1 MLIAGGTIS
10 GLGAVLAITPP
21 QLGSSQAV
29 GMSSGIGS
37 TSGGTASSTSSAAA
51 TTASAAPSA
60 SSTSATPATTKKK
73 VVKKVVRQTSTKTN
87 TTTQNTATQASPSA
101 TPTQTQSSTPTQ
113 TQSSTP
119 TQTQSS
125 TPAPAK
131 VVVPAPAKSTANGTF
146 TGPSVFVSYGNV
158 QVEITVRDG
167 KIVDAQALQSPNGR
181 SQRFSDYA
189 VPQLRQETLAAQSSS
204 INNISGASY
213 TSYGWYK
220 SLQGALAK
228 AGL

>member
-1 MLIAGGTIS
+1 MKRALLIAGGTIS

-29 GMSSGIGS
+29 GMSSGMGS
-37 TSGGTASSTSSAAA
+37 TSGGSASSTSSTAA

-60 SSTSATPATTKKK
+60 SSTSATPARTVKK
-73 VVKKVVRQTSTKTN
+73 VVKKVVAKATSQATTSTQN
-87 TTTQNTATQASPSA
+87 STTQATPSA
-101 TPTQTQSSTPTQ
+101 TPTQTQSSTPT
-113 TQSSTP
+113 
-119 TQTQSS
+119 
-125 TPAPAK
+125 PAPAK
-131 VVVPAPAKSTANGTF
+131 VVVPAPAKNTANGTF

-189 VPQLRQETLAAQSSS
+189 LPQLRQETLAAQSSS
-204 INNISGASY
+204 ISNISGASY

>member
-1 MLIAGGTIS
+1 MKRALLIAGGTIS

-29 GMSSGIGS
+29 GMSNGMGS

-51 TTASAAPSA
+51 ITASATPPV
-60 SSTSATPATTKKK
+60 SSTSATPAVTAKKK
-73 VVKKVVRQTSTKTN
+73 VVKKVARKSSTNTST
-87 TTTQNTATQASPSA
+87 QNASTQAAP
-101 TPTQTQSSTPTQ
+101 TPTPTPTPTQSSTPTP
-113 TQSSTP
+113 TP
-119 TQTQSS
+119 TKAL
-125 TPAPAK
+125 APAK
-131 VVVPAPAKSTANGTF
+131 NAVSGTF

-189 VPQLRQETLAAQSSS
+189 LPQLRQETLAAQSSS

>member
-1 MLIAGGTIS
+1 MKRALLIAGGTIS

-29 GMSSGIGS
+29 GMSSGMGS
-37 TSGGTASSTSSAAA
+37 TSGGSASSTSSTAA
-51 TTASAAPSA
+51 TTASAAPST
-60 SSTSATPATTKKK
+60 SSASATPATTVKK
-73 VVKKVVRQTSTKTN
+73 VVKKVVAKATSQATTST
-87 TTTQNTATQASPSA
+87 QSSATQATS
-101 TPTQTQSSTPTQ
+101 SSTPTQ

-119 TQTQSS
+119 T
-125 TPAPAK
+125 
-131 VVVPAPAKSTANGTF
+131 PAPAKSVAPAPAKSAVNGTF

-189 VPQLRQETLAAQSSS
+189 LPQLRQETLAAQSSS
-204 INNISGASY
+204 ISNISGASY

>member
-1 MLIAGGTIS
+1 MKRALLIAGGTIS

-73 VVKKVVRQTSTKTN
+73 VVKKVTAQSSTKAT
-87 TTTQNTATQASPSA
+87 TTTQNTTTQASPSA
-101 TPTQTQSSTPTQ
+101 
-113 TQSSTP
+113 TP

-189 VPQLRQETLAAQSSS
+189 LPQLRQETLAAQSSS

>member
-1 MLIAGGTIS
+1 MKRALLIAGGTIS

-29 GMSSGIGS
+29 GMSSGMGS
-37 TSGGTASSTSSAAA
+37 TSGGSASSTSSTAA
-51 TTASAAPSA
+51 TTASATPSA

-73 VVKKVVRQTSTKTN
+73 VVKKVTAQSSTKAT

-101 TPTQTQSSTPTQ
+101 
-113 TQSSTP
+113 TP

-181 SQRFSDYA
+181 SQRFSDYSL
-189 VPQLRQETLAAQSSS
+189 PQLRQETLAAQSSS

>member
-1 MLIAGGTIS
+1 MKRALLIAGGTIS

-29 GMSSGIGS
+29 GMSSGMGS
-37 TSGGTASSTSSAAA
+37 ATGGTASSTSSAAA
-51 TTASAAPSA
+51 TTASATPSA

-73 VVKKVVRQTSTKTN
+73 VVKKVVSQTSTNATSQN
-87 TTTQNTATQASPSA
+87 TTTQASPSA
-101 TPTQTQSSTPTQ
+101 TPTQTQSSTPTP
-113 TQSSTP
+113 TP
-119 TQTQSS
+119 TPT
-125 TPAPAK
+125 K
-131 VVVPAPAKSTANGTF
+131 VAAPAPAKSGVSGTF

-189 VPQLRQETLAAQSSS
+189 LPQLRQETLAAQSSS

>member
-1 MLIAGGTIS
+1 MKRALLIAGGTIS

-29 GMSSGIGS
+29 GMSSGMGS
-37 TSGGTASSTSSAAA
+37 TSGGSASSTSSTAA

-60 SSTSATPATTKKK
+60 SSTSATPATTVKK
-73 VVKKVVRQTSTKTN
+73 VVKKVVAKATSQATTSTQN
-87 TTTQNTATQASPSA
+87 STTQATPSA
-101 TPTQTQSSTPTQ
+101 TPTQTQSSTPT
-113 TQSSTP
+113 
-119 TQTQSS
+119 
-125 TPAPAK
+125 PAPAK
-131 VVVPAPAKSTANGTF
+131 VVVPAPAKNTANGTF

-189 VPQLRQETLAAQSSS
+189 LPQLRQETLAAQSSS
-204 INNISGASY
+204 ISNISGASY

>member
-1 MLIAGGTIS
+1 MKRALLIAGGTIS

-29 GMSSGIGS
+29 GMSSGMGS
-37 TSGGTASSTSSAAA
+37 TSGGSASSTSSTAA

-60 SSTSATPATTKKK
+60 SSTSATPARTVKK
-73 VVKKVVRQTSTKTN
+73 VVKKVVAKATSRATTSTQN
-87 TTTQNTATQASPSA
+87 STTQATPSA
-101 TPTQTQSSTPTQ
+101 TPTQTQSSTPT
-113 TQSSTP
+113 
-119 TQTQSS
+119 
-125 TPAPAK
+125 PAPAK
-131 VVVPAPAKSTANGTF
+131 VVVPAPAKNTANGTF

-189 VPQLRQETLAAQSSS
+189 LPQLRQETLAAQSAS
-204 INNISGASY
+204 ISNISGASY

>member
-1 MLIAGGTIS
+1 MKRALLIAGGTIS

-29 GMSSGIGS
+29 GMSSGMGS
-37 TSGGTASSTSSAAA
+37 TSGGSASSTSSTAA

-60 SSTSATPATTKKK
+60 SSTSATPETTVKK
-73 VVKKVVRQTSTKTN
+73 VVKKVVAKATSQATTSTQN
-87 TTTQNTATQASPSA
+87 ATTQATPSA
-101 TPTQTQSSTPTQ
+101 TPTQTQSSTPT
-113 TQSSTP
+113 
-119 TQTQSS
+119 
-125 TPAPAK
+125 PAPAK
-131 VVVPAPAKSTANGTF
+131 VVVPAPVKNTANGTF

>member
-1 MLIAGGTIS
+1 MKRALLIAGGTIS

-29 GMSSGIGS
+29 GMSSGMGS
-37 TSGGTASSTSSAAA
+37 TSGGSASSTSSTAA

-60 SSTSATPATTKKK
+60 SSTSATPARTVKK
-73 VVKKVVRQTSTKTN
+73 VVKKVVAKATSQATTST
-87 TTTQNTATQASPSA
+87 QNSATQATPSA
-101 TPTQTQSSTPTQ
+101 TPTQTQSSTPT
-113 TQSSTP
+113 
-119 TQTQSS
+119 
-125 TPAPAK
+125 PAPAK
-131 VVVPAPAKSTANGTF
+131 VVVPAPAKNTANGTF

-189 VPQLRQETLAAQSSS
+189 LPQLRQETLAAQSSS

>member
-1 MLIAGGTIS
+1 MKRAMLIAGGTIS

-73 VVKKVVRQTSTKTN
+73 VVKKVTAQSSTKAT
-87 TTTQNTATQASPSA
+87 TTTQNTTTQASPSA
-101 TPTQTQSSTPTQ
+101 
-113 TQSSTP
+113 TP

-189 VPQLRQETLAAQSSS
+189 VPQLRQETLAAQSAS
-204 INNISGASY
+204 ISNISGASY
-213 TSYGWYK
+213 TSWGWYK

>member
-73 VVKKVVRQTSTKTN
+73 VVKKVVRQTSTKA
-87 TTTQNTATQASPSA
+87 TTTNQNTATQASPSA
-101 TPTQTQSSTPTQ
+101 TPTQTQSSTPT
-113 TQSSTP
+113 
-119 TQTQSS
+119 
-125 TPAPAK
+125 PAK

>member
-1 MLIAGGTIS
+1 MKRALLIAGGTIS

-29 GMSSGIGS
+29 GMSSGMGS
-37 TSGGTASSTSSAAA
+37 TSGGSASSTSSTAA

-60 SSTSATPATTKKK
+60 SSTSATPETTVKK
-73 VVKKVVRQTSTKTN
+73 VVKKVVAKATSQATTSTQN
-87 TTTQNTATQASPSA
+87 ATTQATPSA
-101 TPTQTQSSTPTQ
+101 TPTQTQSSTP
-113 TQSSTP
+113 
-119 TQTQSS
+119 

-131 VVVPAPAKSTANGTF
+131 VVVPAPAKSIANGTF

-189 VPQLRQETLAAQSSS
+189 LPQLRQETLAAQSSS